1 MSMLQTVRKAI
12 NQVHPDFD
20 SYYMNYV
27 MSVQDANLEYEMKY
41 MVKYN
46 HLEILDMSRII
57 ETTFRVVN
65 GK

>member
-1 MSMLQTVRKAI
+1 
-12 NQVHPDFD
+12 
-20 SYYMNYV
+20 